1 MSLWTLVVDC
11 LVIIFF
17 AWFYPFSYSSLF
29 LKNPWCP
36 TYIKLRDLSGD
47 YHQSHLYLGLSCM
60 LNYIL
65 AYHCITF
72 FAGELKIKLDIIK
85 FQKPFYNSLC
95 RRIEFLLV
103 LMTLKN
109 LLARWQQQMGLNI
122 FNFLLIH
129 LSLKNSNENLVKKS
143 EKNTVA
149 FEILNYDTQLHT
161 SLKIN

>member
-1 MSLWTLVVDC
+1 
-11 LVIIFF
+11 
-17 AWFYPFSYSSLF
+17 
-29 LKNPWCP
+29 
-36 TYIKLRDLSGD
+36 
-47 YHQSHLYLGLSCM
+47 M